1 MFYKKYSLNE
11 FSVGR
16 LESDSDVS
24 LSVYIPDNFE
34 EIDLNRKR
42 PMVILCPG
50 GGYRFVS
57 DREGEPVALR
67 LMGKDIAAAVLK
79 YSIVPSKIYPQTALE
94 LSCAIEFVKSHADA
108 WNIDPEK
115 IIIMGFSAGGNLAG
129 NVGVM
134 AHTAEYAEL
143 LNTDEASITPKAM
156 VLAYPVITTREEYS
170 CTYCVQ
176 NLIDGGGDA
185 YLSLENAVNERTVP
199 TFLWHTKDDQ
209 TVNVNNSL
217 LFADALSKHNIKH
230 KLVLFEKGI
239 HGLSLADEIVKR
251 KGFDESI
258 NPTVAVWFDEAVKF
272 IKEQ

>member
-1 MFYKKYSLNE
+1 MFYKKYSLKE
-11 FSVGR
+11 FSDGR
-16 LESDSDVS
+16 LKSDSDVS

-42 PMVILCPG
+42 EMVILCPG
-50 GGYRFVS
+50 GGYKFIS

-79 YSIVPSKIYPQTALE
+79 YSIVPSPIYPQTALE
-94 LSCAIEFVKSHADA
+94 LSAAIEFVRNHAEE
-108 WNIDPEK
+108 WNIDPKK

-134 AHTAEYAEL
+134 AHSAEYAEL
-143 LNTDEASITPKAM
+143 LNTNEASISPNAM
-156 VLAYPVITTREEYS
+156 VLAYPVITTKEEYS
-170 CTYCVQ
+170 CTYCIQ

-185 YLSLENAVNERTVP
+185 SLSLENAVNERTVP

-217 LFADALSKHNIKH
+217 LFANALKKHNIKH
-230 KLVLFEKGI
+230 KLILFEKGI

-258 NPTVAVWFDEAVKF
+258 NPDVAVWFDEAIKF

>member
-1 MFYKKYSLNE
+1 MFYKKYSLSE

-79 YSIVPSKIYPQTALE
+79 YSIVPSEIYPQTALE
-94 LSCAIEFVKSHADA
+94 LSSAIEFVRNHADE
-108 WNIDPEK
+108 WNIDTEK
-115 IIIMGFSAGGNLAG
+115 IVIMGFSAGGNLAG

-134 AHTAEYAEL
+134 AHTAEYANL
-143 LNTDEASITPKAM
+143 LNTNEDAISPNAM
-156 VLAYPVITTREEYS
+156 VLAYPVITVKEEFA
-170 CTYCVQ
+170 CTYCVK
-176 NLIDGGGDA
+176 NLTDGGGCDS
-185 YLSLENAVNERTVP
+185 LSLEKLVNSKTVP
-199 TFLWHTKDDQ
+199 SFLWHTKDDQ

-217 LFADALSKHNIKH
+217 LFADALKEHNIKH

-258 NPTVAVWFDEAVKF
+258 NPDVAVWFDMAVDF
-272 IKEQ
+272 IKEL